1 MKQRW
6 LPGEASESLKSGA
19 ISEGFTAIQ
28 CTPDQ
33 LVLWEALWKAPFLD
47 NGNKQGRA
55 TRSREP
61 SGNTL

>member
-19 ISEGFTAIQ
+19 VSEGFTAIQ

-33 LVLWEALWKAPFLD
+33 LVLWEARWRLCPWIM
-47 NGNKQGRA
+47 G
-55 TRSREP
+55 TSRE
-61 SGNTL
+61 